1 MKCSTVTGAMGTERL
16 PYPLISPFKG
26 KREIRFT
33 LNNLHTEHARLMRAA
48 QTLVQD
54 FEGIPRA
61 SNDDLPLRLELLPNE
76 LVWRTAHSLDRN
88 RPFALFSKPGEK
100 IRSLLDPEALEW
112 LLYVEHRRVLHK
124 AKLTSVLC
132 SVDSLQS
139 ALCSI
144 RRLERRLLELG
155 GNKMSISDDV
165 HLSTTDFQPDK
176 PPDHIMLSHKARRRR
191 RARKPQ
197 SIFSGCS
204 AALRNLDDLSVEQAR
219 IVSALEELRN
229 DWRSRVKASGIGLFP
244 GDGLLPAMRWRVTNA
259 TQHGKRRR
267 IDLTE
272 PESTAILSKIDVHTA
287 LRAIAT
293 ESIRIDWSARAS
305 AIHGSRLAYVEYQ
318 ETLKQ
323 LQSQQI
329 RC

>member
-1 MKCSTVTGAMGTERL
+1 MGTERL

-26 KREIRFT
+26 KREIKIA

-48 QTLVQD
+48 QILAQD
-54 FEGIPRA
+54 FEGIPGA
-61 SNDDLPLRLELLPNE
+61 TNDNLPLRLELLSNE
-76 LVWRTAHSLDRN
+76 LVWRTEHSLDRN
-88 RPFALFSKPGEK
+88 RPFALFSTPGEK
-100 IRSLLDPEALEW
+100 IRSQLYPQALEW

-139 ALCSI
+139 ALSSI
-144 RRLERRLLELG
+144 RRLEHRLLELG
-155 GNKMSISDDV
+155 GNKTSTSD
-165 HLSTTDFQPDK
+165 TTDSQPDE
-176 PPDHIMLSHKARRRR
+176 PSDHRTLSHRARRRR
-191 RARKPQ
+191 RVRKPR
-197 SIFSGCS
+197 SIFSGSS

-219 IVSALEELRN
+219 IVLALEALRD
-229 DWRSRVKASGIGLFP
+229 DWRPRVKPSGIGLFP

-272 PESTAILSKIDVHTA
+272 PESAAILNKLDTPTA

-293 ESIRIDWSARAS
+293 ESIRIDWSARAL
-305 AIHGSRLAYVEYQ
+305 AIHGSRVAYVEYQ
-318 ETLKQ
+318 ETLKH